1 MAGFYQTFTAVR
13 TTEPDAASLAAQ
25 LRALDATA
33 GVQHTTGPTYI
44 IKKNSAWTAPQIT
57 AAQNAIETAP
67 ATSAVLTFT
76 ATSRQ
81 KDVLATCA
89 LIVRA
94 RGIPAWTAMTIQQK
108 KDAALAEADVWVN
121 IRDFIETNL

>member
-1 MAGFYQTFTAVR
+1 MEWVIRSADNVFLRDKAGEGLVAGEAVVTIPSAPDAR
-13 TTEPDAASLAAQ
+13 TERYDAAS
-25 LRALDATA
+25 
-33 GVQHTTGPTYI
+33 PT
-44 IKKNSAWTAPQIT
+44 KRR
-57 AAQNAIETAP
+57 P
-67 ATSAVLTFT
+67 ATTQEITDYDLASRTARFT

-94 RGIPAWTAMTIQQK
+94 RGIPAWNALTIDQK
-108 KDAALAEADVWVN
+108 KTAALAEADVWAT

>member
-13 TTEPDAASLAAQ
+13 TTEPDIASLAAQ

-44 IKKNSAWTAPQIT
+44 LKKNTAWTAPHIT

-67 ATSAVLTFT
+67 VASPQRAAQSTIDQWPLDLKAAFILVMEQVNVLRAFHSLPAFT
-76 ATSRQ
+76 VQQFVDAI
-81 KDVLATCA
+81 KAKA
-89 LIVRA
+89 L
-94 RGIPAWTAMTIQQK
+94 T
-108 KDAALAEADVWVN
+108 L
-121 IRDFIETNL
+121 

>member
-1 MAGFYQTFTAVR
+1 MADVTLTSTR
-13 TTEPDAASLAAQ
+13 TTTPDWPALSAA
-25 LRALDATA
+25 LRAIDPTLACVWQGGGTYRLKKAT
-33 GVQHTTGPTYI
+33 
-44 IKKNSAWTAPQIT
+44 AWTAPQIT
-57 AAQNAIETAP
+57 SAQTALDTAP
-67 ATSAVLTFT
+67 ATSPLLTFT

-108 KDAALAEADVWVN
+108 KDAALAEADVWVT
-121 IRDFIETNL
+121 IRDFIETNLP